1 MAAPPPQGWVPRFGA
16 AVTGEQSTE
25 GWGAV
30 SADCAP
36 GRLPLLL
43 GHRDRDGERFTAV
56 SRPGPRLVG
65 NSGEGPGALQDTAP
79 GLSSGPPQ
87 LALWPRP
94 ENRLEGLG

>member
-16 AVTGEQSTE
+16 AVTGEQSNE
-25 GWGAV
+25 GGWAV
-30 SADCAP
+30 SADCAL
-36 GRLPLLL
+36 GRLPLVL
-43 GHRDRDGERFTAV
+43 GHRDRDGERLTAV

-79 GLSSGPPQ
+79 SLSSGPPQ
-87 LALWPRP
+87 LAIWPRP